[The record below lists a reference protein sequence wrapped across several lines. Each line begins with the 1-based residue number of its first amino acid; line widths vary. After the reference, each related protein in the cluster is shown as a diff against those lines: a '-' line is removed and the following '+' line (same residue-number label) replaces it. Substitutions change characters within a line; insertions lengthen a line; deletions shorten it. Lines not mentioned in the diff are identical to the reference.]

1 MEIESKDEFARRD
14 GLAEV
19 IVGIIGSP
27 VATMRK
33 VNREHSLPLSL
44 AIFLLVMLVVSLA
57 TVLTDATFL
66 AQLGVTQLGL
76 AVFIVVLIPLSLIFL
91 FTQAGACFG
100 AARLLGARGSFRN
113 LLSLLAL
120 ANVPS
125 LFMAPLALLRF
136 VPGIAG
142 SVLHGLGSLV
152 LSIWVMVLAIIAVR
166 ETFQVTTGRA
176 VLICYLP
183 ILLLVALVVLLATPV
198 ILLYT

>member
-57 TVLTDATFL
+57 TVLTDATLL
-66 AQLGVTQLGL
+66 AQLGGL

-183 ILLLVALVVLLATPV
+183 ILLLVALVVLLATPA